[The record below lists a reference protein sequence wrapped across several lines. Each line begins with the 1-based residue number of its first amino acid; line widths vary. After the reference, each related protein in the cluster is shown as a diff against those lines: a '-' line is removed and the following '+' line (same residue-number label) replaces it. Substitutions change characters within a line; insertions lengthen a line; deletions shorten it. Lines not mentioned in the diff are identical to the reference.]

1 MNEEAFGLSYRTL
14 SDPGRETMF
23 EAKQVA
29 MQFAEIINDFNAS
42 REKELAVARLEEAL
56 MWTSKHIALHGI

>member
-14 SDPGRETMF
+14 SDPERETMF
-23 EAKQVA
+23 EARQVA